1 MIQMNQDAINQEVTF
16 GIDEELVSTTDLQ
29 GVITYAN
36 EKFCEVAGYT
46 LNELVGN
53 NHSMVRHPDMPK
65 AAFADLWFNLKN
77 NIAWR
82 GAIKNRCKN
91 GQYYWV
97 DAFVTPI
104 YENGKKIG
112 YQSVRRRLLPEYL
125 NSAEKLYKR
134 INNGKSIN
142 TLTDKISAFKFPIF
156 LCCSALLAWLI
167 SYSLFF
173 IVLFIPLPFI
183 IYYDQLVL
191 SQHHVNKRKAESDS
205 ISRYVFSG
213 RNTFS
218 FADFQIKLLEG
229 KVTTIVGRIIDG
241 TLSLEKGANSL
252 KAVAQKSKLGVEKE
266 AAELHQV
273 SSAVEQ
279 MVNSIDEVAKNTIV
293 TTQKVN
299 QAHANCEAAT
309 TAMSYT
315 MKEVSLLAREVDNS
329 ANSATDLAKEAGKIG
344 DIMQEIQGIADQT
357 NLLALNAAIEAARA
371 GDHGRGFSVV
381 ADEVRALSSRTH
393 SATEQIKTS
402 ISEMQLTLL
411 SWSKT
416 MELGKNAAESC
427 VKETQQTQKI
437 VSQVHASITD
447 ISDLAMQISTAAEEQ
462 NMVSQE
468 ISRNIFNISEASA
481 ENLIQAQS
489 VENESDSIDKRSKML
504 ASLGLSFKVG

>member
-1 MIQMNQDAINQEVTF
+1 MSQQKQAIVDQEVTF
-16 GIDEELVSTTDLQ
+16 GIDEELLSTTDLQ

-36 EKFCEVAGYT
+36 DNFCKVAGYT
-46 LNELVGN
+46 LDELVGN

-65 AAFADLWFNLKN
+65 AAFADLWSNLKN
-77 NIAWR
+77 DIAWR

-125 NSAEKLYKR
+125 NSAENLYKR
-134 INNGKSIN
+134 INSGKSIN
-142 TLTDKISAFKFPIF
+142 TFTHNL
-156 LCCSALLAWLI
+156 SALKLPLYLCFSALFAWLA
-167 SYSLFF
+167 SYSLWF
-173 IVLFIPLPFI
+173 ILLFIPLPFV

-191 SQHHVNKRKAESDS
+191 SQRYLKKRKTESDS
-205 ISRYVFSG
+205 ISRHVFSG
-213 RNTFS
+213 SNIFS

-279 MVNSIDEVAKNTIV
+279 MVNSIDNVAKSTVI

-299 QAHANCEAAT
+299 QAHSNCEAAT
-309 TAMSYT
+309 QAMSQT
-315 MKEVSLLAREVDNS
+315 MDKVSLLANEVDNS
-329 ANSATDLAKEAGKIG
+329 ANSATELAKEAGKIG

-371 GDHGRGFSVV
+371 GEHGRGFSVV

-393 SATEQIKTS
+393 SATEQIQTS
-402 ISEMQLTLL
+402 IAEMQSTLL

-416 MELGKNAAESC
+416 MEVGKNAAEDC
-427 VKETQQTQKI
+427 VKETRQTQDV
-437 VSQVHASITD
+437 VSQVHLSISD
-447 ISDLAMQISTAAEEQ
+447 ISDLTGQISTAAEEQ
-462 NMVSQE
+462 SMVSQE
-468 ISRNIFNISEASA
+468 ISRNIYNISETSS
-481 ENLIQAQS
+481 ENLTQAQL
-489 VENESDSIDKRSKML
+489 VEVESDSIDKRSKML
-504 ASLGLSFKVG
+504 ASLGLSFKVD